1 METLNS
7 IMFEKFMDDEISFES
22 YFKVSEILAKEAVDM
37 DKATDTFSE
46 SWKELSILS
55 KAVKKEIRANKFE
68 DAAKHLED
76 MEKILDKAVDTL
88 KKIDREAMGHPIVK
102 MIVNAIRR
110 SALNCALTIYTAIK
124 GWKLSA
130 LIAGGL
136 TFISTLDSIIQDM
149 GEMKSNNDITD
160 SRIKDLTRNLL
171 QFKAVIRKLSS
182 SLASKKL
189 KEALKNSDETTTES
203 TVDDDTDVITNL
215 YIEGTIDDETYID
228 LMTES
233 DDEDDATECYDKAI
247 EILTKLKEKPG
258 DKKLTEKLK
267 DVLDDCCE
275 CDEKD
280 DKKKD
285 DTAEEKK
292 DDDDEA
298 EEAEAPAEEE
308 EVAEESTIVIESED
322 PVVAEIMESVEA
334 MVADLDYASA
344 IMESDLMMTESTD
357 VLKSVMT
364 DVKARLAGVGNMLKE
379 LKAKVVDV
387 SDNGARAK
395 IAKILND
402 LAKRFTALV
411 GTAKDKIAGLA
422 NASKKTPDAPNA

>member
-7 IMFEKFMDDEISFES
+7 IMFEKFMDGEISMDSYEKMLTILCES
-22 YFKVSEILAKEAVDM
+22 SASYDELMGIYKDAYTKLKLLATQA
-37 DKATDTFSE
+37 
-46 SWKELSILS
+46 
-55 KAVKKEIRANKFE
+55 KKEIAASKFK
-68 DAAKHLED
+68 DASKHLDD
-76 MEKILDKAVDTL
+76 MNKVIDDSIAILKNIDKDSGDSKVAKIVMNALPSAVYG
-88 KKIDREAMGHPIVK
+88 A
-102 MIVNAIRR
+102 
-110 SALNCALTIYTAIK
+110 ALTL
-124 GWKLSA
+124 LSA
-130 LIAGGL
+130 VSGQSKVFTAVIGGVNLIAPL
-136 TFISTLDSIIQDM
+136 TSIVSDLKELKTT
-149 GEMKSNNDITD
+149 GDVTSAK
-160 SRIKDLTRNLL
+160 IKNIIKVLVS
-171 QFKAVIRKLSS
+171 FKAVVRKLSS
-182 SLASKKL
+182 VLTSKKL
-189 KEALKNSDETTTES
+189 KAELMSSNLSES
-203 TVDDDTDVITNL
+203 TVDDAFDVITNL
-215 YIEGTIDDETYID
+215 YIEGTIDDEAYID

-275 CDEKD
+275 CDDKD
-280 DKKKD
+280 DKKS
-285 DTAEEKK
+285 EEKK
-292 DDDDEA
+292 DDDGEA

-334 MVADLDYASA
+334 MVADLDYAST
-344 IMESDLMMTESTD
+344 IMESDLMMTESVD
-357 VLKSVMT
+357 VLKTVMT
-364 DVKARLAGVGNMLKE
+364 DVKARLAGVGNMLKD

-402 LAKRFTALV
+402 LAKRFTALA
-411 GTAKDKIAGLA
+411 GTAKEKIAGLA

>member
-7 IMFEKFMDDEISFES
+7 IMFEKFMDGEISFES

-124 GWKLSA
+124 GWKLTA
-130 LIAGGL
+130 LIVGGL

-149 GEMKSNNDITD
+149 SDMKSNNEITD

-182 SLASKKL
+182 SLATKKL

-275 CDEKD
+275 CNEKD
-280 DKKKD
+280 DKK
-285 DTAEEKK
+285 
-292 DDDDEA
+292 DDDEEP

-334 MVADLDYASA
+334 MVADLDYAST
-344 IMESDLMMTESTD
+344 IMESDLMMTESVD
-357 VLKSVMT
+357 VLKTVMT
-364 DVKARLAGVGNMLKE
+364 DVKSRLAGVGNMLKE

-402 LAKRFTALV
+402 LAKRFTALA
-411 GTAKDKIAGLA
+411 GNAKEKIAGLA
-422 NASKKTPDAPNA
+422 NASKKTPDAQNA

>member
-7 IMFEKFMDDEISFES
+7 IMFEKFMDGEISMDSYEKMLTILCES
-22 YFKVSEILAKEAVDM
+22 SASYD
-37 DKATDTFSE
+37 
-46 SWKELSILS
+46 ELMGIYKDAYTKL
-55 KAVKKEIRANKFE
+55 KLIANQVKKEIAASKFK
-68 DAAKHLED
+68 DASKHLDD
-76 MEKILDKAVDTL
+76 MNKVIDDSIAILKNIDKDSGDSKVAKIVMNALPSAVYG
-88 KKIDREAMGHPIVK
+88 A
-102 MIVNAIRR
+102 
-110 SALNCALTIYTAIK
+110 ALTL
-124 GWKLSA
+124 LSA
-130 LIAGGL
+130 VSGQGKIFTAVLGGVNLIAPL
-136 TFISTLDSIIQDM
+136 TSVVSDLKELKTTGDVTSAKLKNII
-149 GEMKSNNDITD
+149 KVLVS
-160 SRIKDLTRNLL
+160 
-171 QFKAVIRKLSS
+171 FKAVVRKLSS
-182 SLASKKL
+182 VLTSKKL
-189 KEALKNSDETTTES
+189 EAELKSSDLFES
-203 TVDDDTDVITNL
+203 TVDDASDVITNL
-215 YIEGTIDDETYID
+215 YIEGVIDDETYID

-280 DKKKD
+280 DKKEDEKS
-285 DTAEEKK
+285 EEKK
-292 DDDDEA
+292 DDDDA

-344 IMESDLMMTESTD
+344 IMESDLMMTESVD

-402 LAKRFTALV
+402 LAKRFTALA
-411 GTAKDKIAGLA
+411 GTAKEKIAGLA

>member
-7 IMFEKFMDDEISFES
+7 IMFEKFMDGEISMDSYEKMLTILCES
-22 YFKVSEILAKEAVDM
+22 SASYDELMGIYKDAYTKLKLT
-37 DKATDTFSE
+37 ATQ
-46 SWKELSILS
+46 
-55 KAVKKEIRANKFE
+55 VKKEIAASKFK
-68 DAAKHLED
+68 DASKHLDD
-76 MEKILDKAVDTL
+76 MNKVIDDSIAILKNIDKDSGDSKVAKIVMNALPSAVYG
-88 KKIDREAMGHPIVK
+88 A
-102 MIVNAIRR
+102 
-110 SALNCALTIYTAIK
+110 ALTL
-124 GWKLSA
+124 LSA
-130 LIAGGL
+130 VSGQSKIFTAVIGSVNLIAPL
-136 TFISTLDSIIQDM
+136 TSVVSDLKELKTTGDVTSAKIKNII
-149 GEMKSNNDITD
+149 KVLVS
-160 SRIKDLTRNLL
+160 
-171 QFKAVIRKLSS
+171 FKAVVRKLSS
-182 SLASKKL
+182 VLTSKKL
-189 KEALKNSDETTTES
+189 EAELKSSDLFES
-203 TVDDDTDVITNL
+203 TVDDASDVITNL
-215 YIEGTIDDETYID
+215 YIEGVIDDETYID

-280 DKKKD
+280 DKKENEK
-285 DTAEEKK
+285 AEEKK
-292 DDDDEA
+292 GDDDEA

-334 MVADLDYASA
+334 MVTDLDYASA
-344 IMESDLMMTESTD
+344 IMESDLMMTESVD

-364 DVKARLAGVGNMLKE
+364 DVKSRLAGVGNMLKE

-387 SDNGARAK
+387 SDNSARAK

-402 LAKRFTALV
+402 LAKRFTALA
-411 GTAKDKIAGLA
+411 GTAKEKIAGLA

>member
-7 IMFEKFMDDEISFES
+7 IMFEKFMDGEISMDSYEKMLTILCES
-22 YFKVSEILAKEAVDM
+22 SANNDELM
-37 DKATDTFSE
+37 DVYKDAYTKLKLIATQ
-46 SWKELSILS
+46 
-55 KAVKKEIRANKFE
+55 VKKEIAASKFK
-68 DAAKHLED
+68 DASKHLDD
-76 MEKILDKAVDTL
+76 MNKVIDESITVLKNIDKDSDDSKVAKIVMNALPSAVYG
-88 KKIDREAMGHPIVK
+88 A
-102 MIVNAIRR
+102 
-110 SALNCALTIYTAIK
+110 ALTL
-124 GWKLSA
+124 LSA
-130 LIAGGL
+130 VTGQNKIFTAVIGGMNLIAPL
-136 TFISTLDSIIQDM
+136 TSVVSDLKELKTTGDVTSA
-149 GEMKSNNDITD
+149 K
-160 SRIKDLTRNLL
+160 IKNMIKVIVS
-171 QFKAVIRKLSS
+171 FKAVVRKLSS
-182 SLASKKL
+182 VLTSKKL
-189 KEALKNSDETTTES
+189 EAELMSSDLSES
-203 TVDDDTDVITNL
+203 TIDDASDVITNL
-215 YIEGTIDDETYID
+215 YIEGTIDDEAYID
-228 LMTES
+228 LMTERD

-280 DKKKD
+280 DKKEDEK
-285 DTAEEKK
+285 AEEKK
-292 DDDDEA
+292 DDDEEP

-322 PVVAEIMESVEA
+322 PVVAEIMESVES

-344 IMESDLMMTESTD
+344 IMESDLMMTESVD

-402 LAKRFTALV
+402 LAKRFTALA
-411 GTAKDKIAGLA
+411 GTAKEKIAGLA
-422 NASKKTPDAPNA
+422 NASKKTPDSPNA

>member
-7 IMFEKFMDDEISFES
+7 IMFEKFMDGEISMDSYEKMLTILCES
-22 YFKVSEILAKEAVDM
+22 SASYD
-37 DKATDTFSE
+37 
-46 SWKELSILS
+46 ELMGIYKDAYTKL
-55 KAVKKEIRANKFE
+55 KLTANQVKKEIAASKFK
-68 DAAKHLED
+68 DASKHLDD
-76 MEKILDKAVDTL
+76 MNKVIDDSIAILKNIDKDSGDSKVAKIVMNALPSAVYG
-88 KKIDREAMGHPIVK
+88 A
-102 MIVNAIRR
+102 
-110 SALNCALTIYTAIK
+110 ALTI
-124 GWKLSA
+124 LSA
-130 LIAGGL
+130 VTGQGKVFTAVIGGVNLIAPL
-136 TFISTLDSIIQDM
+136 TSIVSDLKELKTT
-149 GEMKSNNDITD
+149 GDVTSAK
-160 SRIKDLTRNLL
+160 IKNIIKVLVS
-171 QFKAVIRKLSS
+171 FKAVVRKLSS
-182 SLASKKL
+182 VLTSKKL
-189 KEALKNSDETTTES
+189 EAELKSSDLSES
-203 TVDDDTDVITNL
+203 TVDDAFDVITNL
-215 YIEGTIDDETYID
+215 YIEGTIDDEAYID

-275 CDEKD
+275 CDKKD
-280 DKKKD
+280 DKKS
-285 DTAEEKK
+285 EEKN
-292 DDDDEA
+292 DDDDA

-344 IMESDLMMTESTD
+344 IMESDLMMIESTD

-364 DVKARLAGVGNMLKE
+364 DIKARLAGVGNMLKE

-387 SDNGARAK
+387 SDNSARAK

-402 LAKRFTALV
+402 LAKRFTALA
-411 GTAKDKIAGLA
+411 GTAKEKIAGLA

>member
-7 IMFEKFMDDEISFES
+7 IMFEKFMDGEISMDSYEKMLTILCES
-22 YFKVSEILAKEAVDM
+22 SANDDELM
-37 DKATDTFSE
+37 DVYKDAYTKLKIIATQ
-46 SWKELSILS
+46 
-55 KAVKKEIRANKFE
+55 VKKEIAASKFK
-68 DAAKHLED
+68 DASKHLDD
-76 MEKILDKAVDTL
+76 MNKVIDESITVLKNIDKDSDDSKVAKIVMNALPSAVYG
-88 KKIDREAMGHPIVK
+88 A
-102 MIVNAIRR
+102 
-110 SALNCALTIYTAIK
+110 ALTL
-124 GWKLSA
+124 LSA
-130 LIAGGL
+130 VTGQNKIFTAVIGGMNLIAPL
-136 TFISTLDSIIQDM
+136 TSVVSDLKELKTTGDVTSA
-149 GEMKSNNDITD
+149 K
-160 SRIKDLTRNLL
+160 IKNMIKVIVS
-171 QFKAVIRKLSS
+171 FKAVVRKLSS
-182 SLASKKL
+182 VLTSKKL
-189 KEALKNSDETTTES
+189 EAELMSSDLSES
-203 TVDDDTDVITNL
+203 TVDDASDVITNL

-280 DKKKD
+280 DKKEDEK
-285 DTAEEKK
+285 AEEKK
-292 DDDDEA
+292 DDDEEP

-322 PVVAEIMESVEA
+322 PVVAEIMESVES

-402 LAKRFTALV
+402 LAKRFTALA
-411 GTAKDKIAGLA
+411 GTAKEKIAGLA

>member
-7 IMFEKFMDDEISFES
+7 IMFEKFMDDEISASTFCNLMTTLESANSDAKEQFEAMRPQAKAAIKEIRTAIKKKDFKDAGKKIEDINKYLDECIDKLKEIKNTADDPIAEAVFGYLRVYIRDLCVALLSILTTPIGALIISVSLYIDEIKDIVDAVNS
-22 YFKVSEILAKEAVDM
+22 YKRGENINPYIDRLIRGLTKFKVRVKRLAKEVSAINPDEVGSV
-37 DKATDTFSE
+37 KE
-46 SWKELSILS
+46 S
-55 KAVKKEIRANKFE
+55 ADE
-68 DAAKHLED
+68 DS
-76 MEKILDKAVDTL
+76 LDL
-88 KKIDREAMGHPIVK
+88 
-102 MIVNAIRR
+102 
-110 SALNCALTIYTAIK
+110 
-124 GWKLSA
+124 
-130 LIAGGL
+130 
-136 TFISTLDSIIQDM
+136 
-149 GEMKSNNDITD
+149 
-160 SRIKDLTRNLL
+160 
-171 QFKAVIRKLSS
+171 
-182 SLASKKL
+182 
-189 KEALKNSDETTTES
+189 
-203 TVDDDTDVITNL
+203 ITNL
-215 YIEGTIDDETYID
+215 YAEGVIDDDTYID
-228 LMTES
+228 LITES
-233 DDEDDATECYDKAI
+233 DDEDEETECYDKAI

-280 DKKKD
+280 DKK
-285 DTAEEKK
+285 AEEKK
-292 DDDDEA
+292 DDDEEP

-322 PVVAEIMESVEA
+322 PVVAEIMESVES

-402 LAKRFTALV
+402 LAKRFTALA
-411 GTAKDKIAGLA
+411 GTAKEKIAGLA
-422 NASKKTPDAPNA
+422 NASNKTPDALNA

>member
-7 IMFEKFMDDEISFES
+7 IMFEKFMDGEISMDSYEKMLTILCES
-22 YFKVSEILAKEAVDM
+22 SASYDELMGIYKDAYTKLKLT
-37 DKATDTFSE
+37 ATQ
-46 SWKELSILS
+46 
-55 KAVKKEIRANKFE
+55 VKKEIAASKFK
-68 DAAKHLED
+68 DASKHLDD
-76 MEKILDKAVDTL
+76 MNKVIDDSIAILKNIDKDSGDSKVAKIVMNALPSAVYG
-88 KKIDREAMGHPIVK
+88 A
-102 MIVNAIRR
+102 
-110 SALNCALTIYTAIK
+110 ALTL
-124 GWKLSA
+124 LSA
-130 LIAGGL
+130 VSGQSKIFTAVIGGVNLIAPL
-136 TFISTLDSIIQDM
+136 TSIVSDLKELKTT
-149 GEMKSNNDITD
+149 GDVTSAK
-160 SRIKDLTRNLL
+160 IKNIIKVLVS
-171 QFKAVIRKLSS
+171 FKAVVRKLSS
-182 SLASKKL
+182 VLTSKKL
-189 KEALKNSDETTTES
+189 KAELMSSDLSES
-203 TVDDDTDVITNL
+203 TVDDASDVITNL
-215 YIEGTIDDETYID
+215 YIEGVIDDETYID
-228 LMTES
+228 LMIES

-280 DKKKD
+280 GKKS
-285 DTAEEKK
+285 EEKK

-364 DVKARLAGVGNMLKE
+364 DIKARLAGVGNMLKE

-387 SDNGARAK
+387 SDNSARAK

-402 LAKRFTALV
+402 LAKRFTALA
-411 GTAKDKIAGLA
+411 GTAKEKIAGLA
-422 NASKKTPDAPNA
+422 NASKKTPDAQNV

>member
-7 IMFEKFMDDEISFES
+7 IMFEKFMDGEISFES

-124 GWKLSA
+124 GWKLTA

-149 GEMKSNNDITD
+149 SDMKSNNEITD

-182 SLASKKL
+182 SLATKKL

-275 CDEKD
+275 CNEKD
-280 DKKKD
+280 DKK
-285 DTAEEKK
+285 
-292 DDDDEA
+292 DDDEEP

-322 PVVAEIMESVEA
+322 PVVAEIMESVES

-402 LAKRFTALV
+402 LAKRFTALA
-411 GTAKDKIAGLA
+411 GTAKEKIAGLA

>member
-7 IMFEKFMDDEISFES
+7 IMFEKFMDGEISMDSYEKMLTILCES
-22 YFKVSEILAKEAVDM
+22 SASYDELMGIYKDAYTKLKLLATQA
-37 DKATDTFSE
+37 
-46 SWKELSILS
+46 
-55 KAVKKEIRANKFE
+55 KKEIAASKFK
-68 DAAKHLED
+68 DASKHLDD
-76 MEKILDKAVDTL
+76 MNKIIDDSIAILKNIDKDSGDSKVAKIVMNALPSAVYG
-88 KKIDREAMGHPIVK
+88 A
-102 MIVNAIRR
+102 
-110 SALNCALTIYTAIK
+110 ALTL
-124 GWKLSA
+124 LSA
-130 LIAGGL
+130 VSGQSKVFTAVIGGVNLIAPL
-136 TFISTLDSIIQDM
+136 TSIVSDLKELKTT
-149 GEMKSNNDITD
+149 GDVTSAK
-160 SRIKDLTRNLL
+160 IKNIIKVLVS
-171 QFKAVIRKLSS
+171 FKAVVRKLSS
-182 SLASKKL
+182 VLTSKKL
-189 KEALKNSDETTTES
+189 KTELMSSDLSES
-203 TVDDDTDVITNL
+203 TVDDAFDVITNL
-215 YIEGTIDDETYID
+215 YIEGTIDDEAYID

-280 DKKKD
+280 DKKS
-285 DTAEEKK
+285 EEKK

-298 EEAEAPAEEE
+298 EEAEASAEEE

-364 DVKARLAGVGNMLKE
+364 DIKARLAGVGNMLKE

-387 SDNGARAK
+387 SDNSARAK

-402 LAKRFTALV
+402 LAKRFTALA
-411 GTAKDKIAGLA
+411 GTAKEKIAGLA
-422 NASKKTPDAPNA
+422 NASKKTPDAQNV

>member
-7 IMFEKFMDDEISFES
+7 IMFEKFMDGEISMDSYEKMLTILCES
-22 YFKVSEILAKEAVDM
+22 SASYDELMGIYKDAYTKLKFI
-37 DKATDTFSE
+37 ATQ
-46 SWKELSILS
+46 
-55 KAVKKEIRANKFE
+55 AKKEIAASKFK
-68 DAAKHLED
+68 DASKHLDD
-76 MEKILDKAVDTL
+76 MNKIIDDSIAILKNIDKDSGDSKVAKIVMNALPSAVYG
-88 KKIDREAMGHPIVK
+88 A
-102 MIVNAIRR
+102 
-110 SALNCALTIYTAIK
+110 ALTL
-124 GWKLSA
+124 LSA
-130 LIAGGL
+130 VSGQSKVFTAVIGGVNLIAPL
-136 TFISTLDSIIQDM
+136 TSVVSDLKELKTTGDVTSAKIKNII
-149 GEMKSNNDITD
+149 KVLVS
-160 SRIKDLTRNLL
+160 
-171 QFKAVIRKLSS
+171 FKAVVRKLSS
-182 SLASKKL
+182 VLTSKKL
-189 KEALKNSDETTTES
+189 EAELKSSDLFES

-215 YIEGTIDDETYID
+215 YIEGVIDDETYID

-275 CDEKD
+275 CDEKED
-280 DKKKD
+280 EKSEKKKD
-285 DTAEEKK
+285 N
-292 DDDDEA
+292 DDEA

-322 PVVAEIMESVEA
+322 PVVAEIMESVES

-402 LAKRFTALV
+402 LAKRFTALA
-411 GTAKDKIAGLA
+411 GTAKEKIAGLA

>member
-7 IMFEKFMDDEISFES
+7 IMFEKFMDGEISMDSYEKMLTILCES
-22 YFKVSEILAKEAVDM
+22 SVSDDELMNVYK
-37 DKATDTFSE
+37 DTH
-46 SWKELSILS
+46 S
-55 KAVKKEIRANKFE
+55 KLKIISTQVKKEIAASKFK
-68 DAAKHLED
+68 DASKHLDD
-76 MEKILDKAVDTL
+76 MNKVIDDSITILKNIDTDSGDSNVAKIVMNALPSAVYG
-88 KKIDREAMGHPIVK
+88 A
-102 MIVNAIRR
+102 
-110 SALNCALTIYTAIK
+110 ALTL
-124 GWKLSA
+124 LSA
-130 LIAGGL
+130 VSRDKIFTAAIGGL
-136 TFISTLDSIIQDM
+136 TLIDLLTSVVSDLKELKTTGDVTSA
-149 GEMKSNNDITD
+149 K
-160 SRIKDLTRNLL
+160 IKNMIKTIVS
-171 QFKAVIRKLSS
+171 FKAVVRKLSS
-182 SLASKKL
+182 ALASKKL
-189 KEALKNSDETTTES
+189 EAELMSSDLSES
-203 TVDDDTDVITNL
+203 TVDDASDVITNL

-233 DDEDDATECYDKAI
+233 DDEDDATKCYDKAI

-280 DKKKD
+280 DKKEDEK
-285 DTAEEKK
+285 AEEKK

-322 PVVAEIMESVEA
+322 PVVAEIMESVES

-387 SDNGARAK
+387 SDNSARAK

-402 LAKRFTALV
+402 LAKRFTALA
-411 GTAKDKIAGLA
+411 GTAKEKIAGLA

>member
-7 IMFEKFMDDEISFES
+7 IMFEKFMDGEISFES

-124 GWKLSA
+124 GWKLTA

-149 GEMKSNNDITD
+149 SDMKSNNEITD

-182 SLASKKL
+182 SLATKKL
-189 KEALKNSDETTTES
+189 KEASKNSDETTTES

-275 CDEKD
+275 CNEKD
-280 DKKKD
+280 DKK
-285 DTAEEKK
+285 
-292 DDDDEA
+292 DDDEEP

-322 PVVAEIMESVEA
+322 PVVAEIMESVES

-402 LAKRFTALV
+402 LAKRFTALA
-411 GTAKDKIAGLA
+411 GTAKEKIAGLA